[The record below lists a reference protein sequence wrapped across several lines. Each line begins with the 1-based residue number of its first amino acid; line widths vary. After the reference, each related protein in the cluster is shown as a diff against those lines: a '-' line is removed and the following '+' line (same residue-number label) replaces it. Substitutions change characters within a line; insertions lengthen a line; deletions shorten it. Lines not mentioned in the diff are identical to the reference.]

1 MLKFLEK
8 AFDRTVFFIRDLIR
22 LDWKASD
29 RFFYYTMKETGM
41 KSTGLWMDILT
52 AVYMYQVSI
61 LEYYHYR
68 FFDLDYQERAKWL
81 GKGQIRAFEKKYAQA
96 KKNSQM
102 KTLSLAERFPT
113 LPCHRVFLL
122 SELQELQP
130 MDFLQCLGQGKKLLF
145 KPHKY
150 NRERGCMV
158 RFSRDF
164 SGLDMLDYMHSSGF
178 KSVEPWLEQPEAL
191 VRVSAF
197 GLHRVQVLTRF
208 DTEEGWGILACRWL
222 IPLNQW
228 SESQALDFLVA
239 PVTAD
244 SGQVSGPAVSMDITL
259 GDCAWHPWTGADI
272 EGFELP
278 DWEAVIGL
286 VKRAAAE
293 SGKDPF
299 WTWELVFTKE
309 GPLLYRA
316 EASIDVLAWQ
326 LPVKQ
331 GLKAKFQDW
340 VNGGH
345 RKLI

>member
-1 MLKFLEK
+1 MLKFFEK
-8 AFDRTVFFIRDLIR
+8 AFDRTVFFIQDLFR

-41 KSTGLWMDILT
+41 KSTGLWMDIMT

-68 FFDLDYQERAKWL
+68 FFDLDYQERDNWL
-81 GKGQIRAFEKKYAQA
+81 GKGQIRMFEKKNAQA
-96 KKNSQM
+96 KI
-102 KTLSLAERFPT
+102 LSKKKKLALAERFPT
-113 LPCHRVFLL
+113 LPRHRVFQL

-130 MDFLQCLGQGKKLLF
+130 MDFPECLGQGKKLLF
-145 KPHKY
+145 KPQKTT
-150 NRERGCMV
+150 RERGCMV
-158 RFSRDF
+158 RFSKDF
-164 SGLDMLDYMHSSGF
+164 SGLDMLDYMHLSGF
-178 KSVEPWLEQPEAL
+178 KSVEVWLEQPEAL
-191 VRVSAF
+191 VKVSAF

-208 DTEEGWGILACRWL
+208 DANEGLGIVACRWL

-228 SESQALDFLVA
+228 GESRDLDFLVA

-244 SGQVSGPAVSMDITL
+244 SGKVSGPAVSMDITL

-272 EGFELP
+272 EGFEFP

-293 SGKDPF
+293 SENASF

-316 EASIDVLAWQ
+316 EASIDALVWQ

-331 GLKAKFQDW
+331 GLKAKFQEW
-340 VNGGH
+340 V
-345 RKLI
+345 K